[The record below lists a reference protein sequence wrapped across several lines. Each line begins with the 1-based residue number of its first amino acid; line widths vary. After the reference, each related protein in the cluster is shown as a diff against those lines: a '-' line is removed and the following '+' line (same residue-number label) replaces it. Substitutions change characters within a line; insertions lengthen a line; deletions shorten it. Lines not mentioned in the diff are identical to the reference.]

1 MICFQD
7 KKVIAEVAVK
17 VIDRI
22 SLKKEKKLKE
32 NLEREISILKLM
44 KECDYIVK
52 IMDARV
58 GMIYIGQVEG
68 LLFSWALHMVANC
81 VMFLRIDMSAIS
93 TPYT

>member
-1 MICFQD
+1 MFHVIMYRDEGQAFYGLFQG
-7 KKVIAEVAVK
+7 KKVTTEVAVK

-32 NLEREISILKLM
+32 NLEREIYILKLM

-58 GMIYIGQVEG
+58 GMI
-68 LLFSWALHMVANC
+68 
-81 VMFLRIDMSAIS
+81 
-93 TPYT
+93 